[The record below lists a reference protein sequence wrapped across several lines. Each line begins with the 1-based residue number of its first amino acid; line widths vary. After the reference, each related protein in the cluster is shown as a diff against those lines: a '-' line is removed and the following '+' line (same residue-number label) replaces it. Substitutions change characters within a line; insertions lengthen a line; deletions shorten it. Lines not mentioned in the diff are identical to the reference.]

1 MSLNPFSLTSIL
13 KQHILLMS
21 PLVNINSK
29 SHRGVTGYNCGTRE
43 CSQLFSWCNA
53 PTLFKINMPHTRS
66 KRILDMCTVTLSVW
80 NMLCVF
86 TVTVVTLPP
95 LVATVHS
102 SLSLTITVTHS
113 EQQQPGGWPPQSWL
127 STSHAAMYSRDDTG
141 DVVTIVT

>member
-43 CSQLFSWCNA
+43 CSQLFSRCNA

-66 KRILDMCTVTLSVW
+66 KRILGHVYSHTLS
-80 NMLCVF
+80 LKH
-86 TVTVVTLPP
+86 VVCFHNDSGDPP
-95 LVATVHS
+95 
-102 SLSLTITVTHS
+102 
-113 EQQQPGGWPPQSWL
+113 
-127 STSHAAMYSRDDTG
+127 STSGHCPLLSIPDYNRYSLRAAAARWLAAPVLALYISRG
-141 DVVTIVT
+141 NVLPR